1 MIQVVLYNVSLL
13 AGITLVG
20 VGCGLHFGL
29 GIGLASAGVL
39 TVAAAVY
46 GVERQPRLRKKLD
59 RLEQGDGRVAASSPG
74 RILLD
79 YLRSRM
85 GAVRL

>member
-1 MIQVVLYNVSLL
+1 MLCL
-13 AGITLVG
+13 GLVYKMRG
-20 VGCGLHFGL
+20 DLRAYRKWTGQA
-29 GIGLASAGVL
+29 I
-39 TVAAAVY
+39 
-46 GVERQPRLRKKLD
+46 ERQPRLRKKLD